1 MTPTSHPPKSLKFL
15 AAAVAAASLV
25 SCSSGGSEPRA
36 DTKSSPG
43 AVSGDQ
49 ATDATT
55 VEDAT
60 ATTADD
66 ATDTTAGDAASDSPT
81 TDPGPDPGEEP
92 EVLGSSSGA
101 HPADPNDATSVPL
114 RVDVV
119 GVQRQ
124 PGDAVEVRFV
134 ITNDSADATFE
145 PYTTLSDGAVGG
157 AYDVGGAAL
166 VDLTGDKRY
175 LPLRDSEGVCL
186 CTGVNNVE
194 IAPGMSLD
202 VYVQFPAPPD
212 DVATIDFTFPGFA
225 PVNGVE
231 IR

>member
-1 MTPTSHPPKSLKFL
+1 MTPRSHPPKSLKLL

-36 DTKSSPG
+36 DTQSSPG
-43 AVSGDQ
+43 AVSSDQ
-49 ATDATT
+49 AADATT
-55 VEDAT
+55 AEDAT

-66 ATDTTAGDAASDSPT
+66 ATSDSTTT

>member
-1 MTPTSHPPKSLKFL
+1 MTPRSHPPKSLKLL
-15 AAAVAAASLV
+15 AAAVAAASIV

-49 ATDATT
+49 ATDATSA
-55 VEDAT
+55 EDAT

-66 ATDTTAGDAASDSPT
+66 ATDTTADDATSDSTTT

-134 ITNDSADATFE
+134 ITNDSADATFQ
-145 PYTTLSDGAVGG
+145 PYSTLSDAGG
-157 AYDVGGAAL
+157 RYDVGGAAL

-212 DVATIDFTFPGFA
+212 DVTTIDFTFPGFA